1 MLEVEGLNEL
11 AKDGRFV
18 RATVNALAEAISV
31 SLDDLERAATV
42 LNSRFFDNCFVRQN
56 FKIV

>member
-1 MLEVEGLNEL
+1 MEGLNEL

-42 LNSRFFDNCFVRQN
+42 LNSRFFVDCFVRQN
-56 FKIV
+56 LEVV

>member
-1 MLEVEGLNEL
+1 MEGLNEL